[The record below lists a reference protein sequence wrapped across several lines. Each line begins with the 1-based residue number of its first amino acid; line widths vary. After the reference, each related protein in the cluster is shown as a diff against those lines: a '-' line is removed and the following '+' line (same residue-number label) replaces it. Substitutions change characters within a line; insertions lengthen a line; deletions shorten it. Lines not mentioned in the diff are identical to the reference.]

1 MAALALLVVALAVA
15 LVAIVV
21 LLAQVVR
28 HRPAATIDAVL
39 EHARRHEALISTCA
53 AVAAVSV
60 VVMVWQV
67 DLGIPRD
74 LDEVARFTSP
84 FLGALVLC
92 VARGVGER
100 FWPRP
105 TGSVRRAPLA
115 RRTVVGVA
123 GRRLPVLAA
132 TVALGVVA
140 VVVYGVTG
148 TAGGRA
154 VAHEPVLGPDGT
166 VVEWGQS
173 GPYPGWAFGIPIGL
187 ALALVLAATVVALR
201 AIARRPALAVVP
213 AEQDDAVRRTSAA
226 RLLAGVQAW
235 TGGALALMMLAATVA
250 LLSAGHPV
258 AAASSAVVGLA
269 TGLGSLVVAV
279 TALPARQVAARP
291 LPETVGGGA

>member
-1 MAALALLVVALAVA
+1 MAALALLVVALVVA
-15 LVAIVV
+15 LVIAV
-21 LLAQVVR
+21 LLARTAR
-28 HRPAATIDAVL
+28 HRPEATTDAVL
-39 EHARRHEALISTCA
+39 ESARRHEALISTCA
-53 AVAAVSV
+53 AVAAVGV
-60 VVMVWQV
+60 VVLVWQV

-84 FLGALVLC
+84 FLGAVVLC

-105 TGSVRRAPLA
+105 TGSVRRAPLV
-115 RRTVVGVA
+115 RRTMVGVA
-123 GRRLPVLAA
+123 GRRLRVLAA

-148 TAGGRA
+148 TADGRA
-154 VAHEPVLGPDGT
+154 VAHEPVLGPDGA

-201 AIARRPALAVVP
+201 AITRRPALAVVP

-235 TGGALALMMLAATVA
+235 TGGALALMMLAAAVA

-258 AAASSAVVGLA
+258 AAASSAVLGLA

-279 TALPARQVAARP
+279 TALPARPVAARS